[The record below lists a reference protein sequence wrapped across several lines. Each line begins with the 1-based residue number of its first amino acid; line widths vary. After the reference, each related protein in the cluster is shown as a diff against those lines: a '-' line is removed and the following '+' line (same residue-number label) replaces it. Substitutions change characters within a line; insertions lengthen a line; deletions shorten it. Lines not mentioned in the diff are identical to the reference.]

1 MRNSNKF
8 LCLSLALC
16 LISTGLQAQK
26 MLLAF
31 HAKPKKSQTLPAGLA
46 MLQAQFPGFA
56 AYCKTHL
63 EYPQQARENGI
74 EGLVLAKVTVSAS
87 GKISDVQIVQ
97 KLGFNCDEA
106 VMKLLKEMPNWNP
119 AVQNG
124 QAVAQK
130 VYVPLFFHLGAG
142 E

>member
-1 MRNSNKF
+1 MRNTNKILLLSLI
-8 LCLSLALC
+8 LCLV
-16 LISTGLQAQK
+16 STGLHAQK

-31 HAKPKKSQTLPAGLA
+31 HSKPKKSQILPTGIAIR
-46 MLQAQFPGFA
+46 QAQFPDFA

-74 EGLVLAKVTVSAS
+74 EGRVIAKVTVSAS
-87 GKISDVQIVQ
+87 GKISEVQIVQ
-97 KLGFNCDEA
+97 KLGFDCDEA
-106 VMKLLKEMPNWNP
+106 VLKLLKEMPNWNP

-130 VYVPLFFHLGAG
+130 VYVPLFFHLGG
-142 E
+142 GQ